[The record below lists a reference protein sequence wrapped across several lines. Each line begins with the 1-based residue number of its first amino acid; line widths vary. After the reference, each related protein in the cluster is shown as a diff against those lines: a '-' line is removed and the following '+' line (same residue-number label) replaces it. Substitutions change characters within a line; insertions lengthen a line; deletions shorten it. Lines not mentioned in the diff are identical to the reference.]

1 MLLSNDLS
9 LQTLYIARIFICFY
23 VFFYYLY
30 DQFITHNYLY
40 KQLITQSDYYG
51 YNEIAQCALKPRL
64 VALPLV
70 SASALPAP
78 AALPLDA
85 VPGLGAA
92 AAPAVPRAAA
102 AAATAAT
109 LLGGQFVLC
118 NNNFNYN
125 VSPS

>member
-1 MLLSNDLS
+1 MASTKGEITCWGD
-9 LQTLYIARIFICFY
+9 RIS
-23 VFFYYLY
+23 VR
-30 DQFITHNYLY
+30 
-40 KQLITQSDYYG
+40 G
-51 YNEIAQCALKPRL
+51 
-64 VALPLV
+64 LPLV

-118 NNNFNYN
+118 NNNLNYN
-125 VSPS
+125 VNPSK

>member
-1 MLLSNDLS
+1 M
-9 LQTLYIARIFICFY
+9 F
-23 VFFYYLY
+23 FFYYLY

-51 YNEIAQCALKPRL
+51 YNEIAQCELKPRL
-64 VALPLV
+64 VALV

-118 NNNFNYN
+118 NNNLNYN
-125 VSPS
+125 VNPSK